1 MPGDWDSPKLRSPL
15 LSLAPPRFDSIRHSL
30 SRAPTHTLSLSSLSL
45 SFSVCLSVSVFPSP
59 QRPGRRPLLLSRSLV
74 RLLSDPAKP
83 AHARPDAGV
92 PPSVTGGR
100 GIRNAR
106 SFLAP
111 ARSTTLLPPRCW
123 TRPPP
128 TPRFDIPGKAGRQ
141 KSRHEEEKKTWK
153 SRTSTRVLYLDSS
166 LENFASQESSERGKS
181 AGKPTRPPPNLD
193 LETHCGYK
201 GSLHAAGGREPRLRG
216 DGFF

>member
-15 LSLAPPRFDSIRHSL
+15 LSLARPRFDSIRFVTH
-30 SRAPTHTLSLSSLSL
+30 SRAHRHTHTLSLFSLSSLSL
-45 SFSVCLSVSVFPSP
+45 SLCLSVSVFPSP
-59 QRPGRRPLLLSRSLV
+59 QRPGRRPLLLSRCLV
-74 RLLSDPAKP
+74 RLLSDPANP
-83 AHARPDAGV
+83 AHARPDAGF

-141 KSRHEEEKKTWK
+141 KSRHEEEKKNLEKSDLNTRSLLGLFTGKLRK
-153 SRTSTRVLYLDSS
+153 SRILRAR
-166 LENFASQESSERGKS
+166 EERGKTDTTPAKFRS
-181 AGKPTRPPPNLD
+181 
-193 LETHCGYK
+193 
-201 GSLHAAGGREPRLRG
+201 
-216 DGFF
+216 

>member
-141 KSRHEEEKKTWK
+141 KSRHEEEKKNLEK
-153 SRTSTRVLYLDSS
+153 SALNTRSLLGLFTGKLRKSTILRAR
-166 LENFASQESSERGKS
+166 EERGKT
-181 AGKPTRPPPNLD
+181 TRPPPNLD

-201 GSLHAAGGREPRLRG
+201 GSLHAGAREPRLRG

>member
-15 LSLAPPRFDSIRHSL
+15 LSLAPPRFDSIRFVTHSRAHRHTHSL
-30 SRAPTHTLSLSSLSL
+30 SSFSLSSLSL

-59 QRPGRRPLLLSRSLV
+59 QRPGRRPLLLSRCLV
-74 RLLSDPAKP
+74 RLLSDPANP

-128 TPRFDIPGKAGRQ
+128 TPRFDIPGKARRQ
-141 KSRHEEEKKTWK
+141 KSRHEEEKKNLEKSDLNTRSLLGLFTGKLRK
-153 SRTSTRVLYLDSS
+153 SRILRAR
-166 LENFASQESSERGKS
+166 EERGKTDTTPAKFRS
-181 AGKPTRPPPNLD
+181 
-193 LETHCGYK
+193 
-201 GSLHAAGGREPRLRG
+201 
-216 DGFF
+216 